1 MFIIHENAFIFE
13 YLNYQDIF
21 KDLAM
26 PEEINPDVFELMWA
40 VRRFTRSSLI
50 LQHVISQDIGLNVTD
65 AECLDFLQEMGPST
79 AGALAKAARLTTGA
93 ITNVIDRL
101 EKAGFVKRNPDPKDR
116 RKVIVSFIPD
126 KHTNARIHYA
136 SLSKAVQNLFATYN
150 EDQLKLLIT
159 HTQALNQIYQ
169 EQVVKIDK
177 AKKQ

>member
-1 MFIIHENAFIFE
+1 MSS
-13 YLNYQDIF
+13 DT
-21 KDLAM
+21 
-26 PEEINPDVFELMWA
+26 NPDVFELMWA

-101 EKAGFVKRNPDPKDR
+101 ERAGFVKRSNDPKDR
-116 RKVIVSFIPD
+116 RKVIVSFVPD

-136 SLSKAVQNLFATYN
+136 SLSKAVQKLFSTYN
-150 EDQLKLLIT
+150 EAELKLLVK
-159 HTQALNQIYQ
+159 HTEALNEIYQ
-169 EQVVKIDK
+169 QQVIKIETEK
-177 AKKQ
+177 